1 MTPCC
6 LLPITSNSATTKTRI
21 LISLT
26 APGADLYL
34 RRGADRRL
42 RGGHLWVYSNEID
55 TGRSPLAGFAAGD
68 LVCVRDASGSSLGS
82 AYMEPQ
88 SLICARL
95 YAPAEDCELDQSL
108 FRSRLEAALACRAA
122 VFEQPYYRLV
132 YGDSDT
138 VPGVVIDRFGDYL
151 VVQFNNSG
159 IERYREA
166 LIAGLVE
173 TLQPAGILVRG
184 DSRSRREQGL
194 PGGAELVFGDVPEQV
209 PLKENGVQFLAP
221 VHGGQK
227 TGWFY
232 DHRMSRARLAP
243 WVRGKSVLDVYSY
256 IGGWG
261 VQAAAFGATDVCCLD
276 SSAQALE
283 GVTVNAEIND
293 LQDKVTTLRGSAPET
308 MATLRSEGRLFDV
321 VILDPPAFIQ
331 RKKDL
336 KKGIAAY
343 RRINE
348 LGLHLLRP
356 GGLLV
361 SASCSMHLSRADLMV
376 AMQQAAVR
384 AGCQLRVVEQ
394 GAQGPDHPIHPA
406 IPETEYLKAIF
417 ARRS

>member
-1 MTPCC
+1 M
-6 LLPITSNSATTKTRI
+6 SAP
-21 LISLT
+21 
-26 APGADLYL
+26 APAADLYL

-42 RGGHLWVYSNEID
+42 RGGHLWVYSNEVD
-55 TGRSPLAGFAAGD
+55 TTRNPLAGFAAGD
-68 LVCVRDASGSSLGS
+68 LVCVRDAGGGLLGS
-82 AYMEPQ
+82 AYMEPN

-95 YAPAEDCELDQSL
+95 YAPAAAVALDQAL
-108 FRSRLEAALACRAA
+108 IQARLATALAGRQMA
-122 VFEQPYYRLV
+122 FDQPFYRLV

-138 VPGVVIDRFGDYL
+138 LPGVVIDRFGDYL
-151 VVQFNNSG
+151 VVQLNNEG
-159 IERYREA
+159 IERYRDCLLAA
-166 LIAGLVE
+166 LVAE
-173 TLQPAGILVRG
+173 LQPLGVLQRG

-194 PGGAELVFGDVPEQV
+194 PGGAQVVFGEVPQQV
-209 PLKENGVQFLAP
+209 ELEENGVRFLVP
-221 VHGGQK
+221 VFEGQK

-243 WVRGKSVLDVYSY
+243 WVAGKSVLDVYSY

-261 VQAAAFGATDVCCLD
+261 IQAAAFGAADVCCLD

-283 GVTVNAEIND
+283 GVIANAGLNGLE
-293 LQDKVTTLRGSAPET
+293 QRVTTLRGSAPET
-308 MATLRSEGRLFDV
+308 MAALRTEGRLFDV

-348 LGLHLLRP
+348 LGLKLLAP

-361 SASCSMHLSRADLMV
+361 SASCSMHLSRAVLIG

-384 AGCQLRVVEQ
+384 AACQLRVVEQ

-406 IPETEYLKAIF
+406 IPETEYLKAVF
-417 ARRS
+417 ARKL

>member
-1 MTPCC
+1 M
-6 LLPITSNSATTKTRI
+6 A
-21 LISLT
+21 
-26 APGADLYL
+26 APAAELYL

-55 TGRSPLAGFAAGD
+55 PARTPLTGFAAGD
-68 LVCVRDASGSSLGS
+68 LVCVRDSAGGLLGS

-95 YAPAEDCELDQSL
+95 YAPGEQRPLDQAL
-108 FRSRLEAALACRAA
+108 FEERLATALAGREAAFDRP
-122 VFEQPYYRLV
+122 FYRLV

-138 VPGVVIDRFGDYL
+138 LPGIVIDRFGDVL
-151 VVQFNNSG
+151 VVQFNNEG
-159 IERYREA
+159 VERHRDSLLAA
-166 LIAGLVE
+166 LIAQ
-173 TLQPAGILVRG
+173 LQPRGILLRG
-184 DSRSRREQGL
+184 DSRSRRELGL
-194 PGGAELVFGDVPEQV
+194 PGGAEVVHGEVPEQV
-209 PLKENGVQFLAP
+209 PLEENGVHFLAP
-221 VHGGQK
+221 VHAGQK

-232 DHRMSRARLAP
+232 DHRMSRARLAA

-261 VQAAAFGATDVCCLD
+261 IQAAAFGAAEVCCLD
-276 SSAQALE
+276 SSAAALE
-283 GVTVNAEIND
+283 GVAANARRNN
-293 LQDKVTTLRGSAPET
+293 LQDRVTTLRGSAPET
-308 MATLRSEGRLFDV
+308 MAELRAQGRQYDV

-331 RKKDL
+331 RRKDQ
-336 KKGIAAY
+336 KKGLTAY

-361 SASCSMHLSRADLMV
+361 SASCSMHLSRADLIS

-417 ARRS
+417 ARRI